1 MTRRRFFEHL
11 ITTVTGS
18 PVRRA
23 EPALSNVLNL
33 IAALDAATKAQL
45 AAAEGHDLEIAAD
58 ARSHVIENLLG
69 EHPATILELHAKLQ
83 ALTPVFLDEADTLL
97 WALSEDV
104 RRLAGEG
111 GQ

>member
-23 EPALSNVLNL
+23 EPALSNVLTL
-33 IAALDAATKAQL
+33 IAALDAATKAQQ
-45 AAAEGHDLEIAAD
+45 AAAEGHALEIAAD
-58 ARSHVIENLLG
+58 ARSHVIEDLLG
-69 EHPATILELHAKLQ
+69 QHPATIRELHAKLQ
-83 ALTPVFLDEADTLL
+83 ALMPIFAEDTDTLL

-104 RRLAGEG
+104 RWLVEAGR
-111 GQ
+111 